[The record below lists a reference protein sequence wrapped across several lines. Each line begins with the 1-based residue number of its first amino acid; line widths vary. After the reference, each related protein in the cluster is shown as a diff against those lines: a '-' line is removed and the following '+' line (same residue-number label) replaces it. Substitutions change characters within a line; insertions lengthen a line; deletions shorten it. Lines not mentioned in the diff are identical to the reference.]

1 MYTFSLALLWNVT
14 LVLVGL
20 IRATNSAVPSPAQ
33 LQQKGTIKAFVAELS
48 LSPQNSYKA
57 IQTLNAHIEVLDTA
71 SIVASNEKDTLR
83 ASLACQIAELVFGRN
98 SQYTDASS
106 DSTYVNKTKMNW
118 WVKL

>member
-1 MYTFSLALLWNVT
+1 MHTISLALLWNFT
-14 LVLVGL
+14 LVWGGL
-20 IRATNSAVPSPAQ
+20 IRATSSAVPSPAQ
-33 LQQKGTIKAFVAELS
+33 LLQKGTIKAFVAELS
-48 LSPQNSYKA
+48 LSPENSYKA

-71 SIVASNEKDTLR
+71 SIVASNDKDTLR

-106 DSTYVNKTKMNW
+106 DSTYVSKTKVNW